1 MSISGVILAGGMGR
15 RMGGADKGLI
25 EFLGRPMIEHVA
37 ERLRPQVGEILINA
51 NRELA
56 HYGSLGYPVIEDEIG
71 GFAGP
76 LAGLHKAMLVAA
88 HPYVL
93 TVPCDSPLLPHNLA
107 ERLMNGLMER
117 DADLAV
123 AKTGIQSHPV
133 FCLCKRSV
141 HAHLRAFLD
150 AGGRKIDAW
159 YATLP
164 SVEVAFDDQA
174 EAFSN
179 INTREEL
186 SAHAGRTGGDVSA

>member
-37 ERLRPQVGEILINA
+37 ERLKPQVGEILINA

-56 HYGSLGYPVIEDEIG
+56 HYGSLGYPVIEDAIG

-76 LAGLHKAMLVAA
+76 LAGLHKAMQVAA

-133 FCLCKRSV
+133 FCLCRT
-141 HAHLRAFLD
+141 ALLPNLEAFLKD
-150 AGGRKIDAW
+150 GGRKIDAW
-159 YATLP
+159 YSTL
-164 SVEVAFDDQA
+164 EVAEVQFSDNA
-174 EAFSN
+174 KAFAN
-179 INTREEL
+179 VNTPEEL
-186 SAHAGRTGGDVSA
+186 VWLEQAA

>member
-123 AKTGIQSHPV
+123 AKTGVQSHPV
-133 FCLCKRSV
+133 FCLCRT
-141 HAHLRAFLD
+141 ALLPNLEAFLKD
-150 AGGRKIDAW
+150 GGRKIDAW
-159 YATLP
+159 YSTL
-164 SVEVAFDDQA
+164 EVAEVQFSDNA
-174 EAFSN
+174 KAFAN
-179 INTREEL
+179 VNTPEEL
-186 SAHAGRTGGDVSA
+186 VWLEQAA

>member
-25 EFLGRPMIEHVA
+25 EFLDRPMIEHVA
-37 ERLRPQVGEILINA
+37 ERLKPQVGEILINA

-76 LAGLHKAMLVAA
+76 LAGLHKAMQVAA

-133 FCLCKRSV
+133 FCLCRT
-141 HAHLRAFLD
+141 ALLPNLEAFLKD
-150 AGGRKIDAW
+150 GGRKIDAW
-159 YATLP
+159 YSTL
-164 SVEVAFDDQA
+164 EVAEVQFSDNA
-174 EAFSN
+174 KAFAN
-179 INTREEL
+179 VNTPEEL
-186 SAHAGRTGGDVSA
+186 VWLEQAA

>member
-133 FCLCKRSV
+133 FCLCRT
-141 HAHLRAFLD
+141 ALLPNLEAFLKD
-150 AGGRKIDAW
+150 GGRKIDAW
-159 YATLP
+159 YSTL
-164 SVEVAFDDQA
+164 EVAEVQFSDNA
-174 EAFSN
+174 KAFAN
-179 INTREEL
+179 VNTPEEL
-186 SAHAGRTGGDVSA
+186 VWLEQAA

>member
-37 ERLRPQVGEILINA
+37 ERLKPQVGEILINA
-51 NRELA
+51 NRELQ
-56 HYGSLGYPVIEDEIG
+56 HYANLGYPVIEDEIG

-76 LAGLHKAMLVAA
+76 LAGLHRAMQVAA

-123 AKTGIQSHPV
+123 AKTGSQAHPV
-133 FCLCKRSV
+133 FCLCRT
-141 HAHLRAFLD
+141 ALLPNLEAFLKD
-150 AGGRKIDAW
+150 GGRKIDTW
-159 YATLP
+159 YSTL
-164 SVEVAFDDQA
+164 EVAEVQFSDNVK
-174 EAFSN
+174 AFAN
-179 INTREEL
+179 VNTPEEL
-186 SAHAGRTGGDVSA
+186 VWLEQAA

>member
-1 MSISGVILAGGMGR
+1 MSISGVILAGGKGR

-25 EFLGRPMIEHVA
+25 DFLGRPMIEHVA
-37 ERLRPQVGEILINA
+37 ERLKPQVGEILINA

-76 LAGLHKAMLVAA
+76 LAGLHKAMQVAV

-123 AKTGIQSHPV
+123 AKTGGQAHPV
-133 FCLCKRSV
+133 FCLCRT
-141 HAHLRAFLD
+141 ALLPNLEGFLRD
-150 AGGRKIDAW
+150 GGRKIDAW
-159 YATLP
+159 YSML
-164 SVEVAFDDQA
+164 EVAEVQFSDNA
-174 EAFSN
+174 KAFAN
-179 INTREEL
+179 VNTPEEL
-186 SAHAGRTGGDVSA
+186 VWLEQAA

>member
-37 ERLRPQVGEILINA
+37 ERLKPQVGEILINA

-76 LAGLHKAMLVAA
+76 LAGLHKAMQVAA

-133 FCLCKRSV
+133 FCLCRT
-141 HAHLRAFLD
+141 ALLPNLEAFLKD
-150 AGGRKIDAW
+150 GGRKIDAW
-159 YATLP
+159 YSTL
-164 SVEVAFDDQA
+164 EVAEVQFSDNA
-174 EAFSN
+174 KAFAN
-179 INTREEL
+179 VNTPEEL
-186 SAHAGRTGGDVSA
+186 VWLEQAA

>member
-1 MSISGVILAGGMGR
+1 
-15 RMGGADKGLI
+15 MGGADKGLI

-133 FCLCKRSV
+133 FCLCRT
-141 HAHLRAFLD
+141 ALLPNLEAFLKD
-150 AGGRKIDAW
+150 GGRKIDAW
-159 YATLP
+159 YSTL
-164 SVEVAFDDQA
+164 EVAEVQFSDNA
-174 EAFSN
+174 KAFAN
-179 INTREEL
+179 VNTPEEL
-186 SAHAGRTGGDVSA
+186 VWLEQAA

>member
-107 ERLMNGLMER
+107 ESLMNGLMER

-133 FCLCKRSV
+133 FCLCRT
-141 HAHLRAFLD
+141 ALLPNLEAFLKD
-150 AGGRKIDAW
+150 GGRKIDAW
-159 YATLP
+159 YSTL
-164 SVEVAFDDQA
+164 EVAEVQFSDNA
-174 EAFSN
+174 KAFAN
-179 INTREEL
+179 VNTPEEL
-186 SAHAGRTGGDVSA
+186 VWLEQAA

>member
-93 TVPCDSPLLPHNLA
+93 TVPCDSPLLPHNLG

-133 FCLCKRSV
+133 FCLCRT
-141 HAHLRAFLD
+141 ALLPNLEAFLKD
-150 AGGRKIDAW
+150 GGRKIDAW
-159 YATLP
+159 YSTL
-164 SVEVAFDDQA
+164 EVAEVQFSDNA
-174 EAFSN
+174 KAFAN
-179 INTREEL
+179 VNTPEEL
-186 SAHAGRTGGDVSA
+186 VWLEQAA